1 MSISI
6 VEVMTE
12 TSETLTLP
20 LQDPSGGYYLTDIT
34 GLDPVAADIVS
45 TSFGTADG
53 AQFQASR
60 RDPRNIVMTLGF
72 NPDYIATSVR
82 QLRWDLY
89 KLLMPKSKVT
99 LKFHMADDEILEID
113 GRVETFESALFT
125 KNPSANISIICFD
138 PDFRSSDSIII
149 AGSTVTGTTLTNIPY
164 SGTMPTGIIFQL
176 LCNRTITQ
184 FVLHMEDDNGN
195 VEDIEINAS
204 LVSGDILEI
213 GTIPG
218 NKYVRKITSTSS
230 RSVLWAMSSS
240 SSWVKLNPGMNKVR
254 VVTTGAAINYT
265 ITYDTRYGGL

>member
-72 NPDYIATSVR
+72 NPDYIATNVR

-89 KLLMPKSKVT
+89 KLLMPKSKIT
-99 LKFHMADDEILEID
+99 LKFHMSDDIILEID

-125 KNPSANISIICFD
+125 KNPSATISIICFD
-138 PDFRSSDSIII
+138 PDFRSADPVVIE
-149 AGSTVTGTTLTNIPY
+149 GSTVTGTTLMEIPY
-164 SGTMPTGIIFQL
+164 SGTMPTGIVFQL
-176 LCNRTITQ
+176 LCDREVTNFI
-184 FVLHMEDDNGN
+184 LHMEDDNGN
-195 VEDIEINAS
+195 AEDMEINLS
-204 LVSGDILEI
+204 LEDGDILEI
-213 GTIPG
+213 GTVPG
-218 NKYVRKITSTSS
+218 NKYVRKITSDSS
-230 RSVLWAMSSS
+230 QSVLWAMSSS
-240 SSWVKLNPGMNKVR
+240 STWVRLNPGMNDVR
-254 VVTTGAAINYT
+254 VVTSGAAIDYT